1 MSCVDFVLETCE
13 CYFWQRKL
21 ISGGIAIVSGVV
33 VYFVTSVIDSSWI
46 ICLIAGV
53 LLGGVFGT
61 TYWVLTSESYC
72 YGSSFL
78 CAKEPKI
85 LDIENQRYK

>member
-1 MSCVDFVLETCE
+1 MSCVDFFLENCE

-21 ISGGIAIVSGVV
+21 ISLGIGVVSGVV
-33 VYFVTSVIDSSWI
+33 VYFVTSLIDGAWI
-46 ICLIAGV
+46 VCLIAGV

-61 TYWVLTSESYC
+61 LYWVLTSESYC
-72 YGSSFL
+72 YGSSAF

-85 LDIENQRYK
+85 LDLNA